1 MMEAAVENKQSAF
14 FTAQTEKNE
23 TTERNRN
30 ENNV

>member
-1 MMEAAVENKQSAF
+1 MMETAVENKQSAF
-14 FTAQTEKNE
+14 YRTNRKNE